1 MLVKSHSFKKQQHK
15 DSYPNAL
22 ERCLYS
28 FVIKPARFLNPCQ
41 FYFIPRV
48 IGLAERCGKID
59 FNIDRIVTHAKH
71 VTGIDVQ
78 SSQNHIVNV
87 SLEDNPLVGKT
98 PKEYLVARLKSF
110 GDKDLNDWADYV
122 DNFQESYTT
131 ALKNFTNKVNQG
143 TNIDSLVP
151 NFDEATSE
159 LSNNYGLWLSYK
171 YTEEGVYGVG
181 MSVSNKLLDK
191 LGYTVD
197 KFIETAYQ
205 GGIPKIIASDE
216 AYTRLSYEIFKSEYC
231 FELKKTLAVINV
243 DLIDSKGDLI
253 PARQKMGSLVKPNSD
268 GSLDV
273 KHYIFF
279 DFPEDSSVK
288 SEKNILDNP
297 DFVNASKEKQRHHIA
312 FLHSSYGYKPEDA
325 DTIRRTCKYKDI
337 SNYFEDQLKI
347 EDEVRKL
354 VKLC

>member
-28 FVIKPARFLNPCQ
+28 FVITPARFLNPCQ

-122 DNFQESYTT
+122 DNFHESYTT
-131 ALKNFTNKVNQG
+131 AFKNFTNKVNQG

-181 MSVSNKLLDK
+181 ISVSNKLLDK

-197 KFIETAYQ
+197 KFVETVYQ
-205 GGIPKIIASDE
+205 GGIPRIIASDD
-216 AYTRLSYEIFKSEYC
+216 AYSRLSPEIFKREFC
-231 FELKKTLAVINV
+231 LELKKIFAVINV

-253 PARQKMGSLVKPNSD
+253 PARQKMGSLTKSNPD
-268 GSLDV
+268 RFLEV

-279 DFPEDSSVK
+279 EFPKDSPVK
-288 SEKNILDNP
+288 SEKKILDNP
-297 DFVNASKEKQRHHIA
+297 DFMNASKEKQRHTA
-312 FLHSSYGYKPEDA
+312 EFLNLYYGYKPEDA
-325 DTIRRTCKYKDI
+325 DTLRRTCKYKDI

-347 EDEVRKL
+347 EDEVKKQ